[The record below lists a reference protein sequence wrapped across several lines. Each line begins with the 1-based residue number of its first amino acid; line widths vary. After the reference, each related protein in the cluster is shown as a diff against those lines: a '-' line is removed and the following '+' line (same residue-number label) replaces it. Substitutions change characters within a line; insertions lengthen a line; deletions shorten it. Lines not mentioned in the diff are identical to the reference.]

1 MQHALAEAAA
11 QVREWV
17 GQGAAVYVCGSLE
30 GMAGEVNDALQTILG
45 EEALQQ
51 LAADGRYR
59 RDVY

>member
-1 MQHALAEAAA
+1 MAEAAA
-11 QVREWV
+11 DLKDWV

-30 GMAGEVNDALQTILG
+30 GMAGEVNATLQQILG

-51 LAADGRYR
+51 LTADGRYR